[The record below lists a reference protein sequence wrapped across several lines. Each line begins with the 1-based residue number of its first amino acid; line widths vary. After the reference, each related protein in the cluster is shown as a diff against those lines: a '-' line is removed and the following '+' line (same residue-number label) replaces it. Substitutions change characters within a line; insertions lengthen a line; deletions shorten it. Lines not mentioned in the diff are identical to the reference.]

1 MSVEENV
8 YALEKKRIAK
18 SFGSAAKHYEL
29 VDQLQRTIADRLIER
44 LDYFKLEPTTILDL
58 GSGPGTS
65 AKKLS
70 KYYKKA
76 NITEVDISQAMLIHS
91 ASNSPRFFSKR
102 SRLCSDAEAL
112 AVRSR
117 SVDLVYSNLM
127 LQWCDDLDLALQ
139 EARRVLL
146 PNGLLL
152 FSTFGPDTLKEL
164 RKSWQ
169 LVDEDIHVNAFVDMH
184 DIGDALIRA
193 GMENPVMET
202 ETITLEYQDAK
213 VLMQELKMI
222 GAHNVNKGRR
232 KTLTGKTRLRS
243 MLSHYEQWRVNDYL
257 PATYEVI
264 YGHAWKPE
272 MVSASKIDA
281 QTHSFPISAITRSSD
296 QNE

>member
-1 MSVEENV
+1 MSVDENA
-8 YALEKKRIAK
+8 YALEKRQVAR
-18 SFGSAAKHYEL
+18 SFGLAANQYEL
-29 VDQLQRTIADRLIER
+29 VNQLQRTVADRLIER
-44 LDYFKLEPTTILDL
+44 LDYFKLKPSTILDL

-70 KYYKKA
+70 KYYKKT
-76 NITEVDISQAMLIHS
+76 NVIEVDISLQMLSHS

-112 AVRSR
+112 AVKSR
-117 SVDLVYSNLM
+117 SVGMVYSNLM
-127 LQWCDDLDLALQ
+127 LQWCNNLDLAFT
-139 EARRVLL
+139 EASRVLL

-169 LVDEDIHVNAFVDMH
+169 QVDEDIHVNAFVDMH
-184 DIGDALIRA
+184 DIGDALIRT

-202 ETITLEYQDAK
+202 ETITLQYRDVKA
-213 VLMQELKMI
+213 LMRELKMI
-222 GAHNVNKGRR
+222 GAHNINNGRR
-232 KTLTGKTRLRS
+232 KTLTGKTRLQS
-243 MLSHYEQWRVNDYL
+243 MLSHYEQLRVNEYL

-264 YGHAWKPE
+264 YGHAWKPA

-281 QTHSFPISAITRSSD
+281 QTHSFPVTAITRSS
-296 QNE
+296 N